1 MRALS
6 RPIFSFDLS
15 LFILMVLL
23 ISIGIIALYSAGYNK
38 PEYRYLYLKQFLWFG
53 IGLVIVLFLFS
64 VNIKSI
70 NAYSTIIYF
79 FVLFLL
85 ILTLIF
91 GKTVRGTKGWISIG
105 PLNFQFSEIAKIST
119 ILALAKYLEY
129 HFKELDKLKDLI
141 VPFLI
146 VFTPVFLILLQ
157 PDLGS
162 TLSFFPILIIML
174 FLSGANVKN
183 ILYVLLIGVFSI
195 SVPLIIS
202 YYEFKDETINR
213 LWINTLFTSDSILY
227 IAIIFLFVW
236 GIIKI
241 LYKFYPKYVML
252 NRISTVIIIF
262 VASLIFSVTLTH
274 SLKPYQKKRLLVFI
288 EPDIDPYGT
297 GYNIVQ
303 SKITIGSG
311 KLFGK
316 GFLKGSQ
323 TQLGFLP
330 EQTTDFIVS
339 VIGEEFGWV
348 GMSVVLLLYF
358 LFILQGLKITYTA
371 RDVYSALVAGG
382 ITTMF
387 AFSIFINIGMTLGI
401 MPVTGVPVPFLSY
414 GGSSLVTSM
423 IATALLINIKSQRF
437 V

>member
-1 MRALS
+1 MKVSS
-6 RPIFSFDLS
+6 RQIFSFDFS
-15 LFILMVLL
+15 LFLLMVLL
-23 ISIGIIALYSAGYNK
+23 VSIGILALYSAGYNK
-38 PEYRYLYLKQFLWFG
+38 PAYRYLYLKQFLWFG

-79 FVLFLL
+79 SVLFLL

-141 VPFLI
+141 IPFLI
-146 VFTPVFLILLQ
+146 GLTPVFLILLQ

-162 TLSFFPILIIML
+162 TLPFFPILIIML
-174 FLSGANVKN
+174 FLSGADVKN
-183 ILYVLLIGVFSI
+183 IIYLLIIGIFSI

-202 YYEFKDETINR
+202 YYEFKGETINKF
-213 LWINTLFTSDSILY
+213 WINILFSSNSVLY
-227 IAIIFLFVW
+227 TAIVFLFVW
-236 GIIKI
+236 SVIKI
-241 LYKFYPKYVML
+241 VYKFYPKYVLL
-252 NRISTVIIIF
+252 NRVSTVIIIF
-262 VASLIFSVTLTH
+262 VASLIFSFLLTH

-288 EPDIDPYGT
+288 DPKIDPYGT

-339 VIGEEFGWV
+339 VIGEEFGWI
-348 GMSVVLLLYF
+348 GMSVVLILYF

-371 RDVYSALVAGG
+371 RDVYSALVAAG

-387 AFSIFINIGMTLGI
+387 AFSVFINIGMTLGI
-401 MPVTGVPVPFLSY
+401 MPVTGVPVPFISY
-414 GGSSLVTSM
+414 GGSSLITSM
-423 IATALLINIKSQRF
+423 IATALLINIKSQRL